1 MVGADCLVCLSRSYF
16 DKFLVLHEIKGFCQH
31 SQSNFSLSP
40 TFRVSKIA
48 VILNIL
54 VALSML
60 FPAASYL
67 QSLKMV
73 CPASRSLCLI
83 LMGDQI
89 YVISGIILQTV
100 IAVKVETIH
109 QDIVSWLN
117 IFENRKI
124 YCLGDIVGEQK
135 LRKFVTGRSVAI
147 LVTLFG
153 TIMTEI
159 YLFSNHGYDN
169 LSWSY
174 ARKISLMVVSIIQ
187 SFIFMEAFHKIFIM
201 GALLEAIKTAL
212 RKTCFNKNFNV
223 FKKQIHLI
231 VAISD
236 CTKLITNLTTVLLIV
251 WILMAIILLI
261 FNIYALTDY
270 ASYNFLTIMITHQK
284 TFLFIVAWT
293 SFFYIHDENLKR
305 KVSLS
310 LLLLLLLK
318 FYR

>member
-1 MVGADCLVCLSRSYF
+1 LCACLAPTLTNFFFFYQ
-16 DKFLVLHEIKGFCQH
+16 IKGLCQH

-48 VILNIL
+48 VIFNIL

-60 FPAASYL
+60 FPVASCL

-73 CPASRSLCLI
+73 CPARRSLCFI

-89 YVISGIILQTV
+89 YVISGIILET
-100 IAVKVETIH
+100 IITVKVETIR
-109 QDIVSWLN
+109 QDMLSWLT
-117 IFENRKI
+117 IFENRKV
-124 YCLGDIVGEQK
+124 YNLGDIVDEQK
-135 LRKFVTGRSVAI
+135 LRKFVIGKSVAM

-153 TIMTEI
+153 IIMTQI

-174 ARKISLMVVSIIQ
+174 ARKISMMVVSIIQ
-187 SFIFMEAFHKIFIM
+187 SFIFLEAFHKIFIM

-223 FKKQIHLI
+223 FKKQVHLI

-270 ASYNFLTIMITHQK
+270 ASYNFLTRMITHQK
-284 TFLFIVAWT
+284 TFLFIVACT
-293 SFFYIHDENLKR
+293 SFLYIHDENLKR

-310 LLLLLLLK
+310 LLLLLK

>member
-16 DKFLVLHEIKGFCQH
+16 DKFLVLHQIKGFCQH

-48 VILNIL
+48 VIFNIL

-73 CPASRSLCLI
+73 CPARRSLCLI

-109 QDIVSWLN
+109 QDILSWLN

-124 YCLGDIVGEQK
+124 YCLGNIVDEQK
-135 LRKFVTGRSVAI
+135 LKKFVIGRSVAI

-153 TIMTEI
+153 TIMSEI

-174 ARKISLMVVSIIQ
+174 PRKISMMVVSIIQ

-201 GALLEAIKTAL
+201 GVLLEAVKTAL

-223 FKKQIHLI
+223 FKKQVHLI

-236 CTKLITNLTTVLLIV
+236 CTKLITNLTTVLLIL
-251 WILMAIILLI
+251 WILMTVILLI

-284 TFLFIVAWT
+284 TFLFIVACT

>member
-1 MVGADCLVCLSRSYF
+1 MSGANCFVCLSRSYF
-16 DKFLVLHEIKGFCQH
+16 DKFLFFYQIKGLCQH

-48 VILNIL
+48 VIFNIL

-73 CPASRSLCLI
+73 CPARRSLCLI

-89 YVISGIILQTV
+89 YVISGIILET
-100 IAVKVETIH
+100 IITVKVETIR
-109 QDIVSWLN
+109 QDMLSWLT
-117 IFENRKI
+117 IFENRKV
-124 YCLGDIVGEQK
+124 YSLGDIVDEQK
-135 LRKFVTGRSVAI
+135 LRKFVIGKSVAM

-153 TIMTEI
+153 IIMTQI

-174 ARKISLMVVSIIQ
+174 ARKISMMVVSIIQ
-187 SFIFMEAFHKIFIM
+187 SFIFLEAFHKIFIM

-223 FKKQIHLI
+223 FKKQVHLI

-270 ASYNFLTIMITHQK
+270 ASYNFLTRMITHQK
-284 TFLFIVAWT
+284 TFLFIVACT
-293 SFFYIHDENLKR
+293 SFLYIHDENLKR

-310 LLLLLLLK
+310 LLLLLK